1 MKSILC
7 FVCVLCLLLFCGC
20 GETNLNVE
28 NFYETNITS
37 EEKSNTKSNNST
49 ISKETN
55 NDSQKKNN
63 TDSNNNKTTDEKH
76 NNKTEQDSETSDD
89 SSVGDSD
96 AADEKSDE
104 KSDDNTDN
112 KSDNET
118 DNKTDDKTSDEE
130 DDIPSV
136 VTKYDLKFEATD
148 RENCCYDF
156 DNNIIVLNLS
166 ENENLNFV
174 KITYYLYIN
183 NFKSNLQTIDFEILN
198 NNMIKDKIVV
208 CSTYNSLYIK
218 VLSKCTVS
226 LKICDRNSFATKN
239 ITIKVV

>member
-37 EEKSNTKSNNST
+37 EETSNKKSNNST

-63 TDSNNNKTTDEKH
+63 TDSKNDKTTDEKH

-96 AADEKSDE
+96 AADEKSG
-104 KSDDNTDN
+104 DNTDDN
-112 KSDNET
+112 SDNET
-118 DNKTDDKTSDEE
+118 DNETDDKTSDEE

-156 DNNIIVLNLS
+156 DNNIIMLNLS
-166 ENENLNFV
+166 ENKNLNFV

-218 VLSKCTVS
+218 VLSKCSIS
-226 LKICDRNSFATKN
+226 LKICDRDGFATKN